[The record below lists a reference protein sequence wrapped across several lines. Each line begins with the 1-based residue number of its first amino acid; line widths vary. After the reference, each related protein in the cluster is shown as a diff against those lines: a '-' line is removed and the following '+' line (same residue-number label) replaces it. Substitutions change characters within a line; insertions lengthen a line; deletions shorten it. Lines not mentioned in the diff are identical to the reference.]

1 MNILIVSGGKKISKE
16 KLKELCKANDLIVA
30 ADSGADQLIDLNI
43 LPDYLIGDLDSI
55 SLKSKKLLET
65 KDINVIIYP
74 KEKDKSDTEIAL
86 DLVIKKSPTTITFTS
101 VIGTR
106 MDHSLSNIFLL
117 KKLYDLNIDS
127 QIIDD
132 NNLIKILNNEQSIIN
147 PSDFDYVSIVP
158 ISLDGIIISIK
169 GFHYNL
175 DKQFV
180 KFGSSMC
187 ISNEMNS
194 NEGYITKH
202 SGEGLLI
209 LSKD

>member
-1 MNILIVSGGKKISKE
+1 
-16 KLKELCKANDLIVA
+16 
-30 ADSGADQLIDLNI
+30 
-43 LPDYLIGDLDSI
+43 
-55 SLKSKKLLET
+55 

-180 KFGSSMC
+180 KFGS
-187 ISNEMNS
+187 
-194 NEGYITKH
+194 
-202 SGEGLLI
+202 
-209 LSKD
+209 